1 MASVTKYPSNVSQTT
16 GGKFVSFSNLA
27 NIKNNA
33 EGAHAVSSVL
43 IKSKKQSPNRPSTV
57 SCKGFG
63 FSLPEGAE
71 PTKITITYRH
81 RKNAGSDYSSKNKTH
96 ICNIGGPTISLLG
109 VSGFSSKGSG
119 CTTTMTT
126 HTKSFSVHGKLSR
139 AQVNSANF
147 GVKLDYPTNTNTYN
161 GYMRISYVRIT
172 VEYILSQYSVNVKKV
187 SGSYNEEDY
196 VVSLSISNKN
206 FTSYN
211 PTCTLTVP
219 AGFTYKGVSGASTGT
234 VTKVNNR
241 TFTWN
246 PQLQNRAGSRQINLV
261 FVPNVTF
268 PEGSDSYEG
277 TFRLSESLNGANS
290 SLNSVISK
298 KPVPTSSETA
308 GESTQVL
315 ENEDTLNRNDSYL
328 ILNVGEE
335 FLFSVEFTDA
345 ENAIYNRI
353 GNGEDDWGRIAL
365 TIFKLVDGNWI
376 GRSHYDVSTQLE
388 YDESIPEEVA
398 LAEGDKWS
406 LNKTLSIGQ
415 VGSYKF
421 FLRYE
426 NEHNHELDYDMRQFL
441 AYVRPS
447 EDDLD
452 YPHFTV
458 MRLSEEECDRLGNLY
473 TYIAEAYMK
482 HLTEDLHARD
492 WYRNHRIGV
501 FNNAIADNITV
512 TSEEVDGEIIETVE
526 DSTDYESLTKEEIF
540 NNAEYWSSG
549 MSKVNEF
556 DNLECEFTYNEE
568 YPLYIIITGDYN
580 EATSYGYDI
589 GTVSYTNPCIIEKDV
604 YKQREPS
611 GNYPIPLEN
620 VLSNDDSSELGI
632 EQFNMSTPIILYRL
646 PFDEGYGTNEEMT
659 IRGIEVSGTLEQS
672 DELTINARL
681 KSPTGISGTRSIIL
695 EENDLALDSTNEF
708 RLGGFGD
715 LWGFS
720 TFDLTNLEDFELE
733 LTVNNNIH
741 ETEANINFQDV
752 KITFYLEFIQEQK
765 INIKINGEDLS
776 FYGVFTDDVVI
787 PEGLETDT
795 SFLTI
800 DGTDTNDAYRQ
811 NIKEKTIE
819 LILYIA
825 ECDFQSSTD
834 MLRQLSKVLVNERD
848 DYNRPIPN
856 RIEFSHYP
864 DVYFEYVM
872 ESALSVES
880 DITTYNIKAKL
891 TIPSGTAFSK
901 KTYSTGVDGYVQGIA
916 PVNPV
921 ITFKPQSDT
930 VEILERK
937 SGQRFNMT
945 YTAGWESMI
954 AEIDCENHT
963 VVLREDEDDSEIT
976 DISGACDF
984 NVDWFSL
991 QGEYQFEGTGCNIRT
1006 VSYNERW

>member
-119 CTTTMTT
+119 CTTTMNT

-458 MRLSEEECDRLGNLY
+458 MKLSEEECDRLGNLY

-501 FNNAIADNITV
+501 FNNAISDNITV

-526 DSTDYESLTKEEIF
+526 DSTDYESLTKEEVF

-819 LILYIA
+819 LIMYIA

-921 ITFKPQSDT
+921 ITFKPQNDT

-963 VVLREDEDDSEIT
+963 VVLREDEDDSDIT